1 MHWPTRWIAYTLQLL
16 LALLFA
22 FSATM
27 KLTGGMD
34 DVRELMGVAPW
45 FWTLAGLW
53 QALGAVALVAG
64 LRSAQLAVAGVLW
77 LAAVMAGAV
86 VTHIVSG
93 QTGPDMISPIAL
105 LALLLIVARLRW
117 HDAQIGNL
125 IGRSTRQSARPQAAA
140 R

>member
-16 LALLFA
+16 LALLLA

-27 KLTGGMD
+27 KLTGSMD
-34 DVRELMGVAPW
+34 DVRDLMGVAPW

-64 LRSAQLAVAGVLW
+64 LRSAQLAVAGALW

-86 VTHIVSG
+86 ITHIVSG
-93 QTGPDMISPIAL
+93 QTGPDMIPPIAL

-117 HDAQIGNL
+117 YDARIGNL
-125 IGRSTRQSARPQAAA
+125 IGRSTRQPARPQSAA

>member
-1 MHWPTRWIAYTLQLL
+1 MRRPTRWIAYTLQLL

-34 DVRELMGVAPW
+34 DVRDLMGVAPW
-45 FWTLAGLW
+45 FWTLAGIW

-64 LRSAQLAVAGVLW
+64 LHSARWAVAGALW
-77 LAAVMAGAV
+77 LAVVMAGAV
-86 VTHIVSG
+86 VTHVATG
-93 QTGPDMISPIAL
+93 QTGPDMISPITL
-105 LALLLIVARLRW
+105 LALVLIVARLRW
-117 HDAQIGNL
+117 HDARISDLLG
-125 IGRSTRQSARPQAAA
+125 GSTRQPARPQAAT